1 MIFTGTFN
9 TYDNNNTYS
18 VTIGDIGVTTTIS
31 DPTEDIYGT
40 AQSDLIVMFDP
51 DPVIINTDRQDLT
64 KRIIIS
70 QATINLL
77 SNQNMTDMLFA
88 DTNRSIPVTIT
99 RNNNVCFFG
108 YVDPL
113 QFDQGYA
120 HNWESVQVTATDPL
134 GALEQLNV
142 GDLADI
148 DSNTTITSWNLM
160 MAIFT
165 AAGISTVND
174 TINSTVKN
182 AMQGTNIKPDIFFGE
197 SEDDWMTL
205 YDTLTEIC
213 KYFNLYVAYYNNAA
227 NISCTINETSV
238 AQNISSFKDAAADSS
253 TSISVDDTYSQV
265 AVTAEIEPVDD
276 IIVGYDDDDFLYSDY
291 NNMEKYMT
299 EYVSEGEGSNAYNG
313 FYDLITTGETNY
325 ENGYYIDHFCWV
337 MRNDMWD
344 FGDNSYITQGYADQ
358 RDVLKY
364 LKDNSGK
371 AAIIGFGK
379 GNKLNKKDNSPVA
392 SVPLTNYLVISV
404 NGTFDNSDAGGTTMK
419 DMIQAASPVCS
430 YKGLTASILSP
441 SDPRVINYIVIS
453 GKILLNPLQP
463 LTGPNWN
470 TETEKLTNTIQG
482 CIDARNNYV
491 WPHHLGVWH
500 NTVPMSD
507 NEDGAYYQQEW
518 YRDRGISG
526 FIDNNKNQRFEY
538 EYDRPG
544 DSTDRISKLPI
555 LACELKVGDKY
566 CVERLDE
573 GESGV
578 GKFQWMT
585 EAECAAA
592 NNGAGVKPVFTIGI
606 DPKIDDKVVGQSFS
620 IQNNVNYKM
629 GLDKTGTAIPIKASD
644 RLAGEISFKILGPY
658 NLAWNEVSNYTH
670 GWWFYEKTHWENT
683 LYYVLQY
690 IQSIMVSNLKIEM
703 TSDNGLINKNA
714 SNADNDLVYASNM
727 STAYIEK
734 LEEDIKICTPLT
746 LEECQRYGVK
756 YQISNSYIYKTDNTP
771 FYGFTVGSTVTKP
784 EVCLVDYYYKE
795 YCTPAKMITTS
806 LKSASLHNGLNG
818 TGLNYEMMKA
828 YITGVYPGDSSPY
841 RIMSYETSL
850 KEKTTQ
856 LTLREYKTQGNMQI

>member
-1 MIFTGTFN
+1 MIFTGTFK
-9 TYDNNNTYS
+9 TYDNINTYS
-18 VTIGDIGVTTTIS
+18 VTIGDTGSTTTIS

-51 DPVIINTDRQDLT
+51 EPVIINTDRQDLT

-88 DTNRSIPVTIT
+88 STNRSIPVTIT
-99 RNNNVCFFG
+99 RDKNICFFG

-120 HNWESVQVTATDPL
+120 HNWESVQITATDPL

-142 GDLADI
+142 GDLKKQGI
-148 DSNTTITSWNLM
+148 DPNTTITSWDLM
-160 MAIFT
+160 LAIFT

-174 TINSTVKN
+174 TINSTVKS
-182 AMQGTNIKPDIFFGE
+182 AMKGTNIKPSIFFGE

-213 KYFNLYVAYYNNAA
+213 KYFNLYVAYYNNAV

-238 AQNISSFKDAAADSS
+238 PHNISSFKNAAADSS

-265 AVTAEIEPVDD
+265 TVTAEIEPVDD
-276 IIVGYDDDDFLYSDY
+276 IIVSYDDNDYLYSDY
-291 NNMEKYMT
+291 HNMDKYMT
-299 EYVSEGEGSNAYNG
+299 EYISEGEGKRAYNG
-313 FYDLITTGETNY
+313 FYDLITTGKTDY
-325 ENGYYIDHFCWV
+325 DQGYYIDHFCYV

-344 FGDNSYITQGYADQ
+344 FGEKNYTTQGYTDQ
-358 RDVLKY
+358 RDVLNY
-364 LKDNSGK
+364 LKVNSGK
-371 AAIIGFGK
+371 GAIIGFGK
-379 GNKLNKKDNSPVA
+379 GNKLNDKDNSPVA
-392 SVPLTNYLVISV
+392 SVSLTNYLVISV
-404 NGTFDNSDAGGTTMK
+404 NGTFDNSDAGGTTMEK
-419 DMIQAASPVCS
+419 MITDATPVCS
-430 YKGLTASILSP
+430 YKGLSSSILSP
-441 SDPRVINYIVIS
+441 SDPTITNYIVIS

-463 LTGPNWN
+463 LTGPNWK
-470 TETEKLTNTIQG
+470 TETEKLTNTIQS
-482 CIDARNNYV
+482 CIDV
-491 WPHHLGVWH
+491 KESTWPLAPIWH

-507 NEDGAYYQQEW
+507 NGDGAYYQQKW
-518 YRDRGISG
+518 YNDEKIGIYG
-526 FIDNNKNQRFEY
+526 FIDNSKNQRFEY
-538 EYDRPG
+538 KYDRPG

-566 CVERLDE
+566 CVERLDM
-573 GESGV
+573 GETGV

-585 EAECAAA
+585 ELECA
-592 NNGAGVKPVFTIGI
+592 NAGVQPVFTIGI

-620 IQNNVNYKM
+620 IQNNVNYKA

-644 RLAGEISFKILGPY
+644 KLAGDISFKILGPY
-658 NLAWNEVSNYTH
+658 NLAWEEISSYTH
-670 GWWFYEKTHWENT
+670 GWAFYKKTHWRST
-683 LYYVLQY
+683 LYHVLQY

-703 TSDNGLINKNA
+703 ASDNGLINKNA
-714 SNADNDLVYASNM
+714 SNADNDLVYASDEK
-727 STAYIEK
+727 TAYTDK

-746 LEECQRYGVK
+746 LDECQRHGVK

-771 FYGFTVGSTVTKP
+771 FYGFTVGSDVTKP
-784 EVCLVDYYYKE
+784 EECLVDYYYKE

-806 LKSASLHNGLNG
+806 LKSASLPNGING

-828 YITGVYPGDSSPY
+828 YITGVYPSDSSPY

-850 KEKTTQ
+850 KEKTIQ
-856 LTLREYKTQGNMQI
+856 LTLREYKTQGDKQI

>member
-1 MIFTGTFN
+1 MIFTGTFK
-9 TYDNNNTYS
+9 TYDNINTYN
-18 VTIGDIGVTTTIS
+18 VTIGDTGVTTTIS

-40 AQSDLIVMFDP
+40 AHSDLIVMFDP

-70 QATINLL
+70 QATINLV

-88 DTNRSIPVTIT
+88 STNRSIPVTIT
-99 RNNNVCFFG
+99 RDDNVCFFG

-120 HNWESVQVTATDPL
+120 NNWESVQITATDPL

-142 GDLADI
+142 GDLKEI
-148 DSNTTITSWNLM
+148 DSNTTITSWDLM
-160 MAIFT
+160 LAIFT

-174 TINSTVKN
+174 TINYTVKS
-182 AMQGTNIKPDIFFGE
+182 AMQGTNIKPSIFFGE

-227 NISCTINETSV
+227 NISCTINETPV
-238 AQNISSFKDAAADSS
+238 AHNISSFKNAAADSS

-265 AVTAEIEPVDD
+265 TVTAEIEPVDD
-276 IIVGYDDDDFLYSDY
+276 IIVSYDDDDYLYSDY

-299 EYVSEGEGSNAYNG
+299 EYISEGEGDSAHSG
-313 FYDLITTGETNY
+313 FYDLITTGET
-325 ENGYYIDHFCWV
+325 GYGAGYSIDHYCYV

-344 FGDNSYITQGYADQ
+344 FGENSYITQDFEDQ

-392 SVPLTNYLVISV
+392 SVSLTNYLVISV
-404 NGTFDNSDAGGTTMK
+404 NGTFDNSDAGGTTMEN
-419 DMIQAASPVCS
+419 MIQAASPVCS
-430 YKGLTASILSP
+430 YKGLKSSIFSP
-441 SDPRVINYIVIS
+441 PDTTITNYIVIS
-453 GKILLNPLQP
+453 GKILLNPLQQ
-463 LTGPNWN
+463 LTGPYWSS
-470 TETEKLTNTIQG
+470 ETARLTNTIQD
-482 CIDARNNYV
+482 CIDAKKNIS
-491 WPHHLGVWH
+491 WPDNMGIWHH
-500 NTVPMSD
+500 TVPMSD
-507 NEDGAYYQQEW
+507 NEDGAYYQQKW
-518 YRDRGISG
+518 YRGIG
-526 FIDNNKNQRFEY
+526 IFGLIDNNKNQRFEY
-538 EYDRPG
+538 LYDRPG

-555 LACELKVGDKY
+555 LACELKVGEKY
-566 CVERLDE
+566 CVERLDK

-585 EAECAAA
+585 EIECANA
-592 NNGAGVKPVFTIGI
+592 NVNPVFTIGI

-629 GLDKTGTAIPIKASD
+629 GLDKTGTAIPIKSSD
-644 RLAGEISFKILGPY
+644 KLAGDISFKILGPY
-658 NLAWNEVSNYTH
+658 NLAWEEISSYTH
-670 GWWFYEKTHWENT
+670 GWAFFKKTRWRST
-683 LYYVLQY
+683 LYHVLQY

-703 TSDNGLINKNA
+703 SSDNGLINKNA
-714 SNADNDLVYASNM
+714 TNADNDLVYASNM
-727 STAYIEK
+727 NTAYIEK

-746 LEECQRYGVK
+746 LEECQQYGVK

-771 FYGFTVGSTVTKP
+771 FYGFTVGKHVTKP

-806 LKSASLHNGLNG
+806 LKSASLPNGLNG

-828 YITGVYPGDSSPY
+828 YITGVYSGDSSPY

-850 KEKTTQ
+850 KEKTIQ
-856 LTLREYKTQGNMQI
+856 LTLREYKTQGDNQI

>member
-1 MIFTGTFN
+1 MIIFTGTFN

-18 VTIGDIGVTTTIS
+18 VTIGDTGVTMNIS

-40 AQSDLIVMFDP
+40 AQSDLIVMFGP
-51 DPVIINTDRQDLT
+51 EPVIINTDRQDLT

-77 SNQNMTDMLFA
+77 SNQNMTDILFA
-88 DTNRSIPVTIT
+88 TTNRSIPVTIT
-99 RNNNVCFFG
+99 RGNNVCFFG

-120 HNWESVQVTATDPL
+120 YNWESVQITATDPL

-142 GDLADI
+142 GDLANI
-148 DSNTTITSWNLM
+148 DANTTITSWNLM

-174 TINSTVKN
+174 TINATVKN
-182 AMQGTNIKPDIFFGE
+182 AMQGTNIKLGVFFGE

-213 KYFNLYVAYYNNAA
+213 KYFNLYVAYYNNAV

-238 AQNISSFKDAAADSS
+238 GHNISSFKDAAADSS
-253 TSISVDDTYSQV
+253 TSISVDDTYSQI
-265 AVTAEIEPVDD
+265 ALTAEIEPVDD
-276 IIVGYDDDDFLYSDY
+276 IIVGYDDDDYLYSDY
-291 NNMEKYMT
+291 ANMDKYMT
-299 EYVSEGEGSNAYNG
+299 EYISEGEGESAYVGFYELITNESVISYENAYS
-313 FYDLITTGETNY
+313 
-325 ENGYYIDHFCWV
+325 IDNFCYV

-344 FGDNSYITQGYADQ
+344 FGPQSYITQGFTDQ

-371 AAIIGFGK
+371 GAIIGFGR
-379 GNKLNKKDNSPVA
+379 GNKIDKKDNSPVS
-392 SVPLTNYLVISV
+392 SVSLTNYLVISI
-404 NGTFDNSDAGGTTMK
+404 NGTYDNSDAGGTTMEN
-419 DMIQAASPVCS
+419 MIQAATPICS
-430 YKGLTASILSP
+430 YKGLSSSILSP
-441 SDPRVINYIVIS
+441 SDPTVTNYIVIS

-463 LTGPNWN
+463 LSGPYWDS
-470 TETEKLTNTIQG
+470 ETAKLTNTIQD
-482 CIDARNNYV
+482 CIDARGQV
-491 WPHHLGVWH
+491 MWPYNAGILYH
-500 NTVPMSD
+500 TVPMSD
-507 NEDGAYYQQEW
+507 NGDGAYYQQAW
-518 YRDRGISG
+518 DRNKGIYG
-526 FIDNNKNQRFEY
+526 FLDNNKNQRFEY
-538 EYDRPG
+538 KCNRPG

-566 CVERLDE
+566 CVERLDQ

-585 EAECAAA
+585 EAECED
-592 NNGAGVKPVFTIGI
+592 AGVEPVFTIGI
-606 DPKIDDKVVGQSFS
+606 DPKIEDKIVGQSFS

-629 GLDKTGTAIPIKASD
+629 GLDKTGTAIPIKTSD
-644 RLAGEISFKILGPY
+644 RLAGDISFKILGPY
-658 NLAWNEVSNYTH
+658 NLAWNNLYSSH
-670 GWWFYEKTHWENT
+670 GWLYWVKTQWQSS
-683 LYYVLQY
+683 LCYVLQY

-703 TSDNGLINKNA
+703 ATDNGLINENA
-714 SNADNDLVYASNM
+714 SNADNDLVYASDMNP
-727 STAYIEK
+727 AYIEK

-746 LEECQRYGVK
+746 LEECNQYGVK
-756 YQISNSYIYKTDNTP
+756 YQISNSYIYDTDNEP

-806 LKSASLHNGLNG
+806 LRSSSLPNGING
-818 TGLNYEMMKA
+818 TGLNYEMMKG
-828 YITGVYPGDSSPY
+828 YITGVYPNDSSPY

-850 KEKTTQ
+850 KENTTQ
-856 LTLREYKTQGNMQI
+856 LTLREYKTQGDRQI

>member
-9 TYDNNNTYS
+9 TYDNYQTYEI
-18 VTIGDIGVTTTIS
+18 TIGDTGTTTTIS

-40 AQSDLIVMFDP
+40 AQSDLIVMFDT

-88 DTNRSIPVTIT
+88 STNRSIPVTIT
-99 RNNNVCFFG
+99 RDNNACFFG

-120 HNWESVQVTATDPL
+120 HNWESVQITATDPL

-142 GDLADI
+142 GDLTGI
-148 DSNTTITSWNLM
+148 DSTTTITSWNLM

-165 AAGISTVND
+165 ATGISTVND
-174 TINSTVKN
+174 TINSTVKS
-182 AMQGTNIKPDIFFGE
+182 AMQGTNIKTDIFFGE
-197 SEDDWMTL
+197 TEDDWMTL

-213 KYFNLYVAYYNNAA
+213 KYFNLYVAYYNNAV

-238 AQNISSFKDAAADSS
+238 PHNISNFKNAAADSS

-265 AVTAEIEPVDD
+265 AVTAEIEPKKD
-276 IIVGYDDDDFLYSDY
+276 IIIGYDDNDYLYSDY
-291 NNMEKYMT
+291 SNMEKYMT
-299 EYVSEGEGSNAYNG
+299 EYVSEGEGNHAYNG
-313 FYDLITTGETNY
+313 FYDLLTTGETNY
-325 ENGYYIDHFCWV
+325 DAGYCIDHFCYV
-337 MRNDMWD
+337 MRNDLWD

-379 GNKLNKKDNSPVA
+379 GNKLDKKDNSPVA
-392 SVPLTNYLVISV
+392 SVSLTNYLVISV
-404 NGTFDNSDAGGTTMK
+404 NGTFDNTDAGGTTMEN
-419 DMIQAASPVCS
+419 MIQAANPVCS
-430 YKGLTASILSP
+430 YNGLTSSILSP
-441 SDPRVINYIVIS
+441 SDPTITNYIVIS

-463 LTGPNWN
+463 LTGPAWSS
-470 TETEKLTNTIQG
+470 ETAKLTNTIQD
-482 CIDARNNYV
+482 CINARANV
-491 WPHHLGVWH
+491 SWPFNMGIWHH
-500 NTVPMSD
+500 TVPMTD
-507 NEDGAYYQQEW
+507 NGDGAYYQQGW
-518 YRDRGISG
+518 DRARGIHG
-526 FIDNNKNQRFEY
+526 FIDNSKNQRFEY
-538 EYDRPG
+538 KYDRPG
-544 DSTDRISKLPI
+544 DSIDRISKLPI

-566 CVERLDE
+566 CVERLDQ
-573 GESGV
+573 GETGV

-585 EAECAAA
+585 GIECA
-592 NNGAGVKPVFTIGI
+592 NAGVNPVFTIGI
-606 DPKIDDKVVGQSFS
+606 NPKIDDKIVGQSFS

-644 RLAGEISFKILGPY
+644 RLAGDISFKILGPY
-658 NLAWNEVSNYTH
+658 NLAWNEVSKHTH
-670 GWWFYEKTHWENT
+670 HSWIFWTKTNWEEK

-703 TSDNGLINKNA
+703 TSDNGLINNNA
-714 SNADNDLVYASNM
+714 TNADNDLVYASNM
-727 STAYIEK
+727 NPAYVEK

-746 LEECQRYGVK
+746 NAECQQYGVK
-756 YQISNSYIYKTDNTP
+756 YQISDSYIYNTDNTP

-806 LKSASLHNGLNG
+806 LKSASLPNGLNG

-856 LTLREYKTQGNMQI
+856 LTLREYKTQGINQI

>member
-1 MIFTGTFN
+1 MIFTGTFK
-9 TYDNNNTYS
+9 TYDNINTYN
-18 VTIGDIGVTTTIS
+18 VTIGDTGVTKTIS

-40 AQSDLIVMFDP
+40 AHSDLIVMFDP

-70 QATINLL
+70 QATINLV

-88 DTNRSIPVTIT
+88 STNRSIPVTIT
-99 RNNNVCFFG
+99 IDDNVCFFG

-120 HNWESVQVTATDPL
+120 NNFESVQITATDPL

-142 GDLADI
+142 GDLKEI
-148 DSNTTITSWNLM
+148 DSNTTITSWDLM
-160 MAIFT
+160 LAIFT

-174 TINSTVKN
+174 TIHTTVKS
-182 AMQGTNIKPDIFFGE
+182 AMQGTNIKPSIFFGE

-205 YDTLTEIC
+205 YETLTEIC

-227 NISCTINETSV
+227 NISCTINETPV
-238 AQNISSFKDAAADSS
+238 AHNISSFKNAAADSS

-265 AVTAEIEPVDD
+265 TVTAEIEPVDD
-276 IIVGYDDDDFLYSDY
+276 IIVGYDDDDYLYSDY
-291 NNMEKYMT
+291 RNMDKYMT
-299 EYVSEGEGSNAYNG
+299 EYISEGEGDSAHSG
-313 FYDLITTGETNY
+313 FYDLITTGETGY
-325 ENGYYIDHFCWV
+325 GAGYYIDHYCYV

-344 FGDNSYITQGYADQ
+344 FGENSYITQDFEDQ

-371 AAIIGFGK
+371 GAIIGFGK
-379 GNKLNKKDNSPVA
+379 GNKLNNKDNSPVA
-392 SVPLTNYLVISV
+392 SVSLTNYLVISV
-404 NGTFDNSDAGGTTMK
+404 NGTFDNSDAGGTAMEN
-419 DMIQAASPVCS
+419 MIQAASPVCS
-430 YKGLTASILSP
+430 YKGLKSSIFSP
-441 SDPRVINYIVIS
+441 SDPTITNYIVIS

-463 LTGPNWN
+463 LTGPYWSS
-470 TETEKLTNTIQG
+470 ETARLTNTIQD
-482 CIDARNNYV
+482 CIDAKKNIS
-491 WPHHLGVWH
+491 WPDNMGIWHH
-500 NTVPMSD
+500 TVPMSD
-507 NEDGAYYQQEW
+507 NGDGAYYQQKW
-518 YRDRGISG
+518 YRDTGIFGS
-526 FIDNNKNQRFEY
+526 IDNNKNQRFEY
-538 EYDRPG
+538 LYDRPG

-555 LACELKVGDKY
+555 LACELKVGEKY
-566 CVERLDE
+566 CVERLDK

-585 EAECAAA
+585 EIECANA
-592 NNGAGVKPVFTIGI
+592 NVNPVFTIGI

-629 GLDKTGTAIPIKASD
+629 GLDKTGTAIPIKSSD
-644 RLAGEISFKILGPY
+644 KLAGEISFKILGPY
-658 NLAWNEVSNYTH
+658 NLAWEEISSYTH
-670 GWWFYEKTHWENT
+670 GWAFFKKTRWRST
-683 LYYVLQY
+683 LYHVLQY

-703 TSDNGLINKNA
+703 ASDNGLINKNA

-727 STAYIEK
+727 NTAYIEK

-746 LEECQRYGVK
+746 LEECQQYGVK

-771 FYGFTVGSTVTKP
+771 FYGFTVGRTVTKP

-806 LKSASLHNGLNG
+806 LKSASLPNGLNG

-828 YITGVYPGDSSPY
+828 YITGVYSGDSSPY
-841 RIMSYETSL
+841 RIMAYETSL
-850 KEKTTQ
+850 KEKTIQ
-856 LTLREYKTQGNMQI
+856 LTLREYKTQGDNQI

>member
-1 MIFTGTFN
+1 MRIFTGTFN
-9 TYDNNNTYS
+9 TYDDSNTYS
-18 VTIGDIGVTTTIS
+18 VTIGDTGETTTIS
-31 DPTEDIYGT
+31 DPTEDIYGN
-40 AQSDLIVMFDP
+40 AQSDLVVMFDT
-51 DPVIINTDRQDLT
+51 DPVTIQTDRQDLT

-77 SNQNMTDMLFA
+77 SNQNMTDDLFA
-88 DTNRSIPVTIT
+88 YTNRSIPVTIT
-99 RNNNVCFFG
+99 RGNNVCFFG

-120 HNWESVQVTATDPL
+120 HVWESVQITATDPL

-142 GDLADI
+142 GDLTGI
-148 DSNTTITSWNLM
+148 DESTTITSWNLM

-165 AAGISTVND
+165 AAGISTVNE
-174 TINSTVKN
+174 TINSTVKS
-182 AMQGTNIKPDIFFGE
+182 AMQGTNINTSIFFGE

-227 NISCTINETSV
+227 NISCTINEASV

-265 AVTAEIEPVDD
+265 AVTAEIEPVED
-276 IIVGYDDDDFLYSDY
+276 IIVGYDNDDYLYSDY
-291 NNMEKYMT
+291 NHMEKYMT
-299 EYVSEGEGSNAYNG
+299 EYVSEGEGSHAYNG

-325 ENGYYIDHFCWV
+325 DAGYCIDHFCWV
-337 MRNDMWD
+337 KRNDMWD
-344 FGDNSYITQGYADQ
+344 FGDDSYITQGYTDQ

-379 GNKLNKKDNSPVA
+379 GNKLDKKDNSPVP

-404 NGTFDNSDAGGTTMK
+404 NGTFDNSDAGGTTMEN
-419 DMIQAASPVCS
+419 MIQAANPVCS
-430 YKGLTASILSP
+430 YNGIASSILSP

-453 GKILLNPLQP
+453 GKILLNPLQT
-463 LTGPNWN
+463 LTGPNWDS
-470 TETEKLTNTIQG
+470 ETEKLTNTVQD
-482 CIDARNNYV
+482 CLYSREDYS
-491 WPHHLGVWH
+491 WPYNLGVWH
-500 NTVPMSD
+500 HTVPMSD
-507 NEDGAYYQQEW
+507 NGDGAYYQQGW
-518 YRDRGISG
+518 DRAIGIHG
-526 FIDNNKNQRFEY
+526 FIDNSKNQRFEY
-538 EYDRPG
+538 KYDSPG
-544 DSTDRISKLPI
+544 DSTDHISKLPI

-573 GESGV
+573 GEKGV
-578 GKFQWMT
+578 GKFEWMT
-585 EAECAAA
+585 EAQAPTLDNE
-592 NNGAGVKPVFTIGI
+592 KWLYFTIGI
-606 DPKIDDKVVGQSFS
+606 DPKIDDKIVGQSFS

-644 RLAGEISFKILGPY
+644 RLAGDISFKILGPY
-658 NLAWNEVSNYTH
+658 NLVWNEVSKHTH
-670 GWWFYEKTHWENT
+670 HRWVFWTKSNWEEN

-690 IQSIMVSNLKIEM
+690 IQSIMVSNLKIEVA
-703 TSDNGLINKNA
+703 SDNGLINKNA

-727 STAYIEK
+727 NPAYVEK

-746 LEECQRYGVK
+746 LEECQQYGVK
-756 YQISNSYIYKTDNTP
+756 YQISNSYIYNTDNTP

-806 LKSASLHNGLNG
+806 LKSASLPNGLNG

-850 KEKTTQ
+850 KEKATR
-856 LTLREYKTQGNMQI
+856 LTLREYKTQGDIQI